1 LICRTTLIEKK
12 RRRREEEAEMIQDRT
27 TDIKEREF

>member
-1 LICRTTLIEKK
+1 LICRKTLIEKK